1 MVSFTLIL
9 KMKIAVYG
17 SALGGITDTLKQ
29 IARDVGRKIAERNH
43 TIVTGACPGLPYEA
57 VLGTKELRGK
67 VIGFSPAVDLEE
79 HIERFNFPYEEFDEL
94 IYIPQ
99 NFTYHNQKG
108 ACLKLRNVY
117 SVAFSDA
124 VICISGRFGTLN
136 EFTIA
141 YDLGKPIGLVSG
153 TGGAV
158 SQIPKLI
165 KIFQK
170 KSDSKI
176 FYSESPQDLV
186 SQLEQ
191 AV

>member
-1 MVSFTLIL
+1 
-9 KMKIAVYG
+9 MKIAVYG
-17 SALGGITDTLKQ
+17 SALGGITDTLNQ
-29 IARDVGRKIAERNH
+29 IARDVGREIARRGH

-57 VLGTKELRGK
+57 VLGAKELEGRI
-67 VIGFSPAVDLEE
+67 VGFSPAINLEE
-79 HIERFNFPYEEFDEL
+79 HIKRFNFPHEEFDEL
-94 IYIPQ
+94 IYIPRD
-99 NFTYHNQKG
+99 FIYHDQKG

-124 VICISGRFGTLN
+124 VICVSGRFGTLN

-158 SQIPKLI
+158 SQIPDLI
-165 KIFQK
+165 RTFQK

-176 FYSESPQDLV
+176 FYSDDPGYLV
-186 SQLEQ
+186 SRLEQ
-191 AV
+191 TD